1 MEIKRKQTEADSVQ
15 RVVILRRRSKLGR
28 LLKVPTILKH
38 CWKFTDHPAIKTS
51 ERVRFCWSNICVLLK
66 G

>member
-1 MEIKRKQTEADSVQ
+1 VQ